1 MTELDREQTPLVS
14 VIIPTYNRVKTLPA
28 AIESVLGQTYGN
40 VEVIVVDDGSD
51 DGTEEYV
58 NALTDHRIKYIRN
71 AVNRGP
77 AAARNLGVR
86 QAQGKYVAFQDS
98 DDEWHTDKL
107 EKQMPLLLDTVRGY
121 DLVYCEFTR
130 YYGEERH
137 DLIPSKNIPLSCKQG
152 KMLAV
157 LLLQPMISTQTIVV
171 KRDVFLQVG
180 GFDEHLKTFE
190 DYEFTLRFSRDHHI
204 GFVEESLVKVNDSP
218 DSVDKRFAD
227 RIRTQAYV
235 VREMIEPLR
244 EYGILWDKLT
254 AVQQSAERLK
264 CHDVFL
270 EELRDLSDLFVT
282 EQEREKAAALAE
294 KTEKSDAKQNQ
305 YKEIAYETLMKTKQ
319 QILETYVSVYGN
331 SSSAGSTI
339 DKTLQQVRDSVRD
352 CLTLFDTLPE
362 ARETD
367 SRMDG
372 LQDPGDRLEQ
382 LFLLTDLV
390 KLIEELEKSI
400 CGQIVACGICHQRFF
415 RNRSCRC
422 PFCDSAYVD

>member
-40 VEVIVVDDGSD
+40 VEV
-51 DGTEEYV
+51 
-58 NALTDHRIKYIRN
+58 
-71 AVNRGP
+71 
-77 AAARNLGVR
+77 NLGVR
-86 QAQGKYVAFQDS
+86 QAQGRYVAFQDS

-227 RIRTQAYV
+227 RIRTQA
-235 VREMIEPLR
+235 
-244 EYGILWDKLT
+244 
-254 AVQQSAERLK
+254 
-264 CHDVFL
+264 
-270 EELRDLSDLFVT
+270 
-282 EQEREKAAALAE
+282 
-294 KTEKSDAKQNQ
+294 
-305 YKEIAYETLMKTKQ
+305 
-319 QILETYVSVYGN
+319 
-331 SSSAGSTI
+331 
-339 DKTLQQVRDSVRD
+339 
-352 CLTLFDTLPE
+352 
-362 ARETD
+362 
-367 SRMDG
+367 
-372 LQDPGDRLEQ
+372 
-382 LFLLTDLV
+382 
-390 KLIEELEKSI
+390 
-400 CGQIVACGICHQRFF
+400 
-415 RNRSCRC
+415 
-422 PFCDSAYVD
+422 